1 MRPWRPEDIGTRIR
15 SVMSSRFAAT
25 LAALLVA
32 VGCKAPDPKQHFEV
46 ADLETYWAVE
56 SPRGETQYIAPVVRF
71 RLRNKGNEKSR
82 SVQAQAVF
90 HRLGEEDKG
99 WGSDW
104 KEVAPARRPI
114 LPGGELV
121 VELKSDGHYYTTGTP
136 ESMLVHEAFKDAK
149 ADVFLREGSSGWI
162 WMAAVDV
169 ERRIGSKTAGVP
181 VVPITPAH

>member
-1 MRPWRPEDIGTRIR
+1 MRAR
-15 SVMSSRFAAT
+15 VVAAFVA
-25 LAALLVA
+25 LQVAA
-32 VGCKAPDPKQHFEV
+32 GCKAPDPKEHFEV

-71 RLRNKGNEKSR
+71 RLRNKGKEKSR

-90 HRLGEEDKG
+90 HRVGEEDKS

-104 KEVAPARRPI
+104 KEVAPARKPVP
-114 LPGGELV
+114 PGGELF

-136 ESMLVHEAFKDAK
+136 ESMFAHEAFKDAK
-149 ADVFLREGSSGWI
+149 ADVFLREGRSGWI
-162 WMAAVDV
+162 RMAAVDV

-181 VVPITPAH
+181 VVPVAPAH

>member
-1 MRPWRPEDIGTRIR
+1 MRARVA
-15 SVMSSRFAAT
+15 SA

-32 VGCKAPDPKQHFEV
+32 AGCKAPDPRQHFEV
-46 ADLETYWAVE
+46 ADIETYWAVE

-71 RLRNKGNEKSR
+71 RLRNRGAEPSR

-90 HRLGEEDKG
+90 HRVGEEDKG

-104 KEVAPARRPI
+104 KEVAPSRKPVP
-114 LPGGELV
+114 PGGELF

-136 ESMLVHEAFKDAK
+136 ESMFIHEAFRDAK

-162 WMAAVDV
+162 RMAAVDV
-169 ERRIGSKTAGVP
+169 ERRIGSKTAVVP
-181 VVPITPAH
+181 VVPIAPAR